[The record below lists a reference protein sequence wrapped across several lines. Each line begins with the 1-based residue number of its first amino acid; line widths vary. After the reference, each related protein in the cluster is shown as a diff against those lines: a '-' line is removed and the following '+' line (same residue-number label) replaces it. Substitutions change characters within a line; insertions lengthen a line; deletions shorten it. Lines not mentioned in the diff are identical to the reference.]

1 VAALIVLSSAARVI
15 YAQQVGPA
23 FTSTPPPN
31 GAWHVAYNFTV
42 TATGNPVPTF
52 NLLPG
57 GYVLPPG
64 ISFNYLTGVLSGT
77 PSRAGAFPGLIQ
89 ASNSVGISPTQSYSI
104 FITPNQTITFAPLPN
119 RSLNSPPFVLSA
131 TASSGL
137 NVGFYSSTPSVCTV
151 AFGMATLLSV
161 GTCTISATQGGNA
174 NFSNAI
180 DVAQSFTVAASGTQ
194 GQTITFA
201 TLSNRPYGSGSA
213 SLSATASSGLPV
225 TFSSVTPSSC
235 GVNGATAT
243 LLTLG
248 TCTIRASQLGDAVY
262 ATAPNVDQSFTI
274 TAPLLN
280 QGITFG
286 MLANKLLGAAP
297 FVLNATASSGLPV
310 NFSSLTMPVCTMA
323 GNTVTLV
330 AVGTC
335 TVRAAQSGNA
345 TYAAAP
351 TVDRSFL
358 VTAGTGQTI
367 TFAALSDQP
376 FHAPPFT
383 VSATASSGLPVAFAS
398 QTPAV
403 CALSTSTVNVLAIGV
418 CTIRASQTGNS
429 SYQAAPNVDRSFNVV
444 KAAQTINFLP
454 ISIRVIGSTPFE
466 LNAAA
471 SSGLA
476 VSFASLTPA
485 VCKVNDQWLTLLA
498 IGACT
503 VRASQSG
510 STNYL
515 AASTVD
521 QTVVVA
527 AASQT
532 LLFPQPSQQ
541 TLLHSQFTPSVSAS
555 SGLPVT
561 LSSLTPPVC
570 MASGATVTLVA
581 VGTCTIRATQA
592 GNGVYALASADRSF
606 GVLGTTEIL
615 SKPVAAAPIIAYST
629 LLGGYG
635 SGAATR
641 DTAFDIAIAPDGA
654 AIVGGSV
661 AGSYFPGLDASTYTN
676 GGLDLLY
683 VARMNPNR
691 GAADWVSVVGARSGS
706 MTGTGAMP
714 YIGAFDTDMAEAIV
728 ADGVGN
734 AYVAAY
740 VNSRDYPTTG
750 RTYFRTGPKA
760 IFRVNTSGLVAQLD
774 AVIDPAI
781 RSIRAIAV
789 GADGAIYFSGVAA
802 PGMATSV
809 GAAVPTSSVPAGGP
823 YLVKLAPGGAVVVYS
838 TYLTVL
844 GSRASVAPS
853 GQSPIDD
860 LSTAYALVIDLQ
872 GNAYVAGQAKA
883 GDFPVTPGSPDTSDN
898 QNRDA
903 FIAKVNATGTAL
915 TWVAR
920 LGGIDAER
928 ATSIALS
935 PDGGVVIGGKTATKP
950 FNGTSGVFQYTVPF
964 QTLDSFC
971 YCTESGF
978 VAKLAADGS
987 RWIFITALGTAGGNL
1002 VRNASDPTVGPV
1014 KVAVDAVGSIY
1025 AAGYTSSSRQLPLG
1039 FRPADGSLTSLQS
1052 PGRYNDGSA
1061 VAAFGADAEF
1071 RGNGG
1076 FLMKMSGDGR
1086 ELFYSVLVNS
1096 GPVTALKVDEYGAAF
1111 LAGMQAGPPQVAAA
1125 QAAPGSVF
1133 VAKVLSQSA
1142 PVLLSVS
1149 PTPSAEGDN
1158 VTLLATLADARFAG
1172 SVEFRDGDQLLGS
1185 VVTSSG
1191 SANLSFTPAVGVH
1204 RLIATFVG
1212 AGPFGGSLSPEI
1224 IHAVTQAGVVP

>member
-1 VAALIVLSSAARVI
+1 MVLSSGGHFVH
-15 YAQQVGPA
+15 AQQVTPV
-23 FTSTPPPN
+23 FTSPPPPN
-31 GAWHVAYNFTV
+31 GAWHVPYNFTV
-42 TATGNPVPTF
+42 TASGTPAPTF

-57 GYVLPPG
+57 GYILPPG
-64 ISFNYLTGVLSGT
+64 ISFNYFTGVLSGT

-89 ASNSVGISPTQSYSI
+89 ATNGVGVSPTQSYSI
-104 FITPNQTITFAPLPN
+104 FIPPNQTITFAPLPN
-119 RSLNSPPFVLSA
+119 RSLNSPPFALSA
-131 TASSGL
+131 TATSGL
-137 NVGFYSSTPSVCTV
+137 NVGFYSTTPSVCTA
-151 AFGMATLLSV
+151 AFGIATLVNV

-201 TLSNRPYGSGSA
+201 ALSNRPYGSGVVT
-213 SLSATASSGLPV
+213 LSATASSGLPV
-225 TFSSVTPSSC
+225 TFSSLTPSFC
-235 GVNGATAT
+235 GINATTAT
-243 LLTLG
+243 LLALG
-248 TCTIRASQLGDAVY
+248 SCTIRASQLGDAVY

-280 QGITFG
+280 QAITFG
-286 MLANKLLGAAP
+286 TLASKLLGTEP
-297 FVLNATASSGLPV
+297 FIVNATASSGLPV
-310 NFSSLTMPVCTMA
+310 SFSSLTMPICTMT

-351 TVDRSFL
+351 NLDRSF
-358 VTAGTGQTI
+358 VITAGTGQTI

-376 FHAPPFT
+376 FRAPPFT
-383 VSATASSGLPVAFAS
+383 LSATASSSLPVTFAS

-403 CALSTSTVNVLAIGV
+403 CALSTSTVNILAIGV
-418 CTIRASQTGNS
+418 CTIRASQPGNT
-429 SYQAAPNVDRSFNVV
+429 SYQAAPNVDRTFNVV

-454 ISIRVIGSTPFE
+454 ISIRVIASPPFE
-466 LNAAA
+466 LNAMA

-476 VSFASLTPA
+476 VSFASLTPT
-485 VCKVNDQWLTLLA
+485 VCKVNDQWLTLLG
-498 IGACT
+498 IGECT

-510 STNYL
+510 SANYL
-515 AASTVD
+515 VASTVE
-521 QTVVVA
+521 QTVLVA

-541 TLLHSQFTPSVSAS
+541 TLLRPQLTPSVSAS

-561 LSSLTPPVC
+561 LSSLTPAVC
-570 MASGATVTLVA
+570 TASGVTVTLIA

-592 GNGVYALASADRSF
+592 GNGVYALTSADRSF
-606 GVLGTTEIL
+606 AVLGTSEIV
-615 SKPVAAAPIIAYST
+615 SNPVAAGPMIAYST

-635 SGAATR
+635 AGAATR
-641 DTAFDIAIAPDGA
+641 DTTFDIAIAPDGA

-661 AGSYFPGLDASTYTN
+661 AGSYFPGLDASTSTN

-683 VARMNPNR
+683 VARMNPSR
-691 GAADWVSVVGARSGS
+691 GAADWVSVVGARSAS

-714 YIGAFDTDMAEAIV
+714 YIGAFDTDMAEAMA
-728 ADGVGN
+728 ADAAGDT
-734 AYVAAY
+734 YVAAY
-740 VNSRDYPTTG
+740 VNSRNYPTAG
-750 RTYFRTGPKA
+750 GTYLRTGPKA
-760 IFRVNTSGLVAQLD
+760 IFRVNSSGLVAQLD

-802 PGMATSV
+802 PGLTTSV
-809 GAAVPTSSVPAGGP
+809 GAAVPTASAPAGGP
-823 YLVKLAPGGAVVVYS
+823 YLVKLTPGGAAVAYS
-838 TYLTVL
+838 TYLTIL
-844 GSRASVAPS
+844 GSRPSLAPS
-853 GQSPIDD
+853 AQSPIDN

-872 GNAYVAGQAKA
+872 GNAYIAGQAKS
-883 GDFPVTPGSPDTSDN
+883 GDFPVAPGSPDTPDN

-903 FIAKVNATGTAL
+903 FVAKINATGTAL
-915 TWVAR
+915 VWVAR

-950 FNGTSGVFQYTVPF
+950 FTGTSGAFQYMVPF

-987 RWIFITALGTAGGNL
+987 RWVFITALGTAGGNL

-1014 KVAVDAVGSIY
+1014 KVAVDAAGSIY

-1039 FRPADGSLTSLQS
+1039 FRPVDGSLTMRQS
-1052 PGRYNDGSA
+1052 PGRYDDGSA
-1061 VAAFGADAEF
+1061 VAVFGADAAF

-1086 ELFYSVLVNS
+1086 ELFYSVLVNG
-1096 GPVTALKVDEYGAAF
+1096 GPITALKVDEYGAAF

-1133 VAKVLSQSA
+1133 VTKVLSQSA

-1149 PTPSAEGDN
+1149 PTPSAAGDN
-1158 VTLLATLADARFAG
+1158 VALLATLADARFAG
-1172 SVEFRDGDQLLGS
+1172 TVEFRDGDQVLGS
-1185 VVTSSG
+1185 VVASSG
-1191 SANLSFTPAVGVH
+1191 RASLSFMPAIGVH

-1212 AGPFGGSLSPEI
+1212 PGPFGGAQSPEV